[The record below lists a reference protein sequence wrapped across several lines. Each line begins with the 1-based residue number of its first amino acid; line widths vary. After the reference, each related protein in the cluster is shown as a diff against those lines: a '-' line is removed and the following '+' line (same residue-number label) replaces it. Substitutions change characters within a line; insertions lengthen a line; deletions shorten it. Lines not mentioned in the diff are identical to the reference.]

1 MTWILRTPKTTA
13 TAARSARSS
22 PGACSTVS
30 NGSASGWP
38 VSRPSAAPMLP
49 HGCAPTAASSGRPG
63 TVEPKATGDDVVLV
77 LPYPISANRYWNA
90 ITIPGRTMMAPS
102 KEAIAYRKQVAAIAQ
117 AARIA
122 QPFTWRVAVELD
134 LYPHRPQDWAR
145 RARRDPEAWDD
156 DVRCID
162 LGNAEKV
169 LSDALQGIVFT
180 DDRWIWDLH
189 KRRKEPDGEG
199 RVVLR
204 IRPMARLRAQ
214 AELIA

>member
-1 MTWILRTPKTTA
+1 MT
-13 TAARSARSS
+13 
-22 PGACSTVS
+22 GV
-30 NGSASGWP
+30 
-38 VSRPSAAPMLP
+38 
-49 HGCAPTAASSGRPG
+49 
-63 TVEPKATGDDVVLV
+63 DVVLT
-77 LPYPISANRYWNA
+77 LPYPVSANRYWNA

-102 KEAIAYRKQVAAIAQ
+102 KEAKAYRKEV
-117 AARIA
+117 ARIA
-122 QPFTWRVAVELD
+122 NASGIAKPFPWRVAVELD

-145 RARRDPEAWDD
+145 RAKRDPIGWDD

-169 LSDALQGIVFT
+169 LSDALQGIVFD

-204 IRPMARLRAQ
+204 IRPLQRVSPQL
-214 AELIA
+214 ELA

>member
-1 MTWILRTPKTTA
+1 MPPSSCARTA
-13 TAARSARSS
+13 E
-22 PGACSTVS
+22 
-30 NGSASGWP
+30 
-38 VSRPSAAPMLP
+38 
-49 HGCAPTAASSGRPG
+49 SSGRP
-63 TVEPKATGDDVVLV
+63 ATGEPQATGAEVVLV

-117 AARIA
+117 AAHIA
-122 QPFTWRVAVELD
+122 RPFTWRVAVELD

-204 IRPMARLRAQ
+204 IRPMARVRAQ

>member
-1 MTWILRTPKTTA
+1 MWISRPTA
-13 TAARSARSS
+13 TDARSARCSL
-22 PGACSTVS
+22 GACSTES
-30 NGSASGWP
+30 PG
-38 VSRPSAAPMLP
+38 SRPGSTVSHKSAANPQRSS
-49 HGCAPTAASSGRPG
+49 CAAPVASSGSAATEAPA
-63 TVEPKATGDDVVLV
+63 ATGDEVALV
-77 LPYPISANRYWNA
+77 LPYPVSANRYWKA

-102 KEAIAYRKQVAAIAQ
+102 REAIAYRKEV
-117 AARIA
+117 ARIA
-122 QPFTWRVAVELD
+122 NSSGILRPFPWRVAVELD

-145 RARRDPEAWDD
+145 RTKRDPIGWDD

-169 LSDALQGIVFT
+169 LSDALQGIVFE

-204 IRPMARLRAQ
+204 IRPLQRVSQ
-214 AELIA
+214 QIEIAA

>member
-1 MTWILRTPKTTA
+1 MTWILRTPKTAA
-13 TAARSARSS
+13 TGAKSARSS
-22 PGACSTVS
+22 PGACNTGS
-30 NGSASGWP
+30 NGSGSGWP
-38 VSRPSAAPMLP
+38 ASRPSAAPMPP
-49 HGCAPTAASSGRPG
+49 HGCAPIAASSGRPG
-63 TVEPKATGDDVVLV
+63 TVEPQATGADVVLV

-102 KEAIAYRKQVAAIAQ
+102 KEAIAYRKQVAAIAH
-117 AARIA
+117 AAQIDR
-122 QPFTWRVAVELD
+122 PFTWRVAVELD

-204 IRPMARLRAQ
+204 IRPMARVRA
-214 AELIA
+214 

>member
-1 MTWILRTPKTTA
+1 MT
-13 TAARSARSS
+13 
-22 PGACSTVS
+22 GA
-30 NGSASGWP
+30 
-38 VSRPSAAPMLP
+38 
-49 HGCAPTAASSGRPG
+49 
-63 TVEPKATGDDVVLV
+63 EVVLT
-77 LPYPISANRYWNA
+77 LPYPVSANRYWNA

-102 KEAIAYRKQVAAIAQ
+102 KEAKAYRKEVAAIAT
-117 AARIA
+117 ASGIA
-122 QPFTWRVAVELD
+122 SPFPWRVAVELD

-145 RARRDPEAWDD
+145 RAKRDPIGWDD

-169 LSDALQGIVFT
+169 LSDALQGIVFE

-204 IRPMARLRAQ
+204 IRPLQRVCAQ
-214 AELIA
+214 LELVP

>member
-1 MTWILRTPKTTA
+1 MVT
-13 TAARSARSS
+13 
-22 PGACSTVS
+22 GA
-30 NGSASGWP
+30 
-38 VSRPSAAPMLP
+38 
-49 HGCAPTAASSGRPG
+49 
-63 TVEPKATGDDVVLV
+63 EVVLV
-77 LPYPISANRYWNA
+77 LPYPVSANRYWKA

-102 KEAIAYRKQVAAIAQ
+102 KEALAYRRAVATIA
-117 AARIA
+117 RDCGLIE
-122 QPFTWRVAVELD
+122 PFPWRVAVELD

-145 RARRDPEAWDD
+145 RARLDPAGWDD

-169 LSDALQGIVFT
+169 LSDALQGIVFP

-204 IRPMARLRAQ
+204 IRPLPRASAQ
-214 AELIA
+214 LELVP

>member
-1 MTWILRTPKTTA
+1 MTWILRSTKPATGPK
-13 TAARSARSS
+13 SARCSL
-22 PGACSTVS
+22 GACSTGS
-30 NGSASGWP
+30 NGSAHGSMACSNG
-38 VSRPSAAPMLP
+38 AARTPLR
-49 HGCAPTAASSGRPG
+49 GCGPTAASSGSG
-63 TVEPKATGDDVVLV
+63 ATAAPPVTGAEVVLV

-102 KEAIAYRKQVAAIAQ
+102 KEAIAYRKQVAAIAH
-117 AARIA
+117 AAQIA
-122 QPFTWRVAVELD
+122 QPFSWRVAVVLD

-169 LSDALQGIVFT
+169 LSDALQGIVFI
-180 DDRWIWDLH
+180 DDKWIWDLH
-189 KRRKEPDGEG
+189 KRRMEPDGEG

-204 IRPMARLRAQ
+204 IRPMARVRAQ